1 LIKDGIA
8 WVAGF
13 LGFKDVEKDLTS
25 FSFSTMFNEFLD
37 KIYAWFNTL
46 FSDPVK
52 ALTDLLVGFLGVHL
66 SIGDFIIDMIKK
78 PIAWIMGLF
87 GWDEAADQVSTF
99 SFSGTVKKVFD
110 SALTWITSLFND
122 PIKTLTDLLK
132 TYFGAYLTVA
142 DFIVNMI
149 KKPIAWVLGL
159 FGWDEAADEVEAF
172 SLKDTV
178 MKAVTA
184 IGKWFG
190 NMFDKITNFDFTTLA
205 KSLMPDFLADLI
217 FGTGETKIEKPEG
230 MSIKDFEEAQAN
242 LDTSVSSLT
251 MPDFSSMFNIGALM
265 APIREKVMTLLDP
278 ESAAF
283 GLGKFTSF
291 LRDTLLNILPEAQP
305 MARGGLVGMSPMAQG
320 SLGRAM
326 GLESGGLFTL
336 SQGEMVLDNQAAA
349 TFLKAAQMLTGSQM
363 LEQSRMGGGGG
374 QPVIINNNN
383 VDNSVKSSSRQN
395 ISVPESTRTNEST
408 LRALQMA

>member
-1 LIKDGIA
+1 
-8 WVAGF
+8 
-13 LGFKDVEKDLTS
+13 
-25 FSFSTMFNEFLD
+25 
-37 KIYAWFNTL
+37 
-46 FSDPVK
+46 
-52 ALTDLLVGFLGVHL
+52 
-66 SIGDFIIDMIKK
+66 
-78 PIAWIMGLF
+78 
-87 GWDEAADQVSTF
+87 
-99 SFSGTVKKVFD
+99 
-110 SALTWITSLFND
+110 
-122 PIKTLTDLLK
+122 
-132 TYFGAYLTVA
+132 
-142 DFIVNMI
+142 
-149 KKPIAWVLGL
+149 
-159 FGWDEAADEVEAF
+159 
-172 SLKDTV
+172 
-178 MKAVTA
+178 
-184 IGKWFG
+184 
-190 NMFDKITNFDFTTLA
+190 
-205 KSLMPDFLADLI
+205 MPDFLADLI